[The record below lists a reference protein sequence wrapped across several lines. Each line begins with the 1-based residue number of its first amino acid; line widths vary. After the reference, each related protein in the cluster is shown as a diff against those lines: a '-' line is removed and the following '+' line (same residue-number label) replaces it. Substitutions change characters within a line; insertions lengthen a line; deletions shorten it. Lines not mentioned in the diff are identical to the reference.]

1 MIGLVM
7 CGGRGT
13 RMKASKEKLLLKY
26 REPVIQHVVS
36 ALQES
41 NCFSKIAAVTSNNAP
56 KTRQFISN
64 LGIYTIDTPGD
75 GYVQDLNYVLCK
87 FDEPVFIT
95 SGDLPLLDAN
105 VIKKIVK
112 LVDVNNR
119 WTAII
124 ISKDFLELH
133 HIKAEHI
140 LIYKNKHYSYSGIS
154 VVNPIKL
161 YGMKE
166 VDESYLVLDDKRVAF
181 NINTKEDYNLLSAT

>member
-1 MIGLVM
+1 MIGLLM

-41 NCFSKIAAVTSNNAP
+41 NCFSKIVAATSNNAQ

-75 GYVQDLNYVLCK
+75 GYVQDLNYVLRK
-87 FDEPVFIT
+87 FDKPVFVT

-112 LVDVNNR
+112 LVDTKNK

-124 ISKDFLELH
+124 ISKDFLKLH
-133 HIKAEHI
+133 HLKAGHI
-140 LIYKNKHYSYSGIS
+140 VIYENKHYSYSGIS
-154 VVNPIKL
+154 VVNPTKL

-166 VDESYLVLDDKRVAF
+166 VDESYLVLDDKRIAF
-181 NINTKEDYNLLSAT
+181 NINTEEDYNLLSAT

>member
-41 NCFSKIAAVTSNNAP
+41 NCFSKIVAATSNNAP
-56 KTRQFISN
+56 GTRQFISN
-64 LGIYTIDTPGD
+64 LGIYTIDTLGD
-75 GYVQDLNYVLCK
+75 GYVEDLNYVLYK
-87 FDEPVFIT
+87 FDEPVFVT

-112 LVDVNNR
+112 LVDVNNT

-133 HIKAEHI
+133 HLKAEHI
-140 LIYKNKHYSYSGIS
+140 VTYNNKHYSYSGIS
-154 VVNPIKL
+154 VVNPTRL

-166 VDESYLVLDDKRVAF
+166 VDESYLVLDDKRIAF
-181 NINTKEDYNLLSAT
+181 NINTEEDYNLLRTT